1 MQTKGKK
8 GILKSILS
16 VLTALIFFTGIN
28 PLYFVK
34 RNETAA
40 AEDYHTW
47 RQMDP
52 RWGNV
57 SMNGTTVAKSGCLI
71 TSLSIMAR
79 ASDSLDSTALK
90 NLGISRVD
98 DFNPGILANA
108 YTNRGGFSYGGAIAS
123 WGTIGQIIPQI
134 TFVRD
139 SYLNSYTKEG
149 IAAEIKA
156 MMDQGLHVIVNVNW
170 HWVYIEGV
178 VGSDIYMID
187 PASDTVLLYDEY
199 QLSGGN
205 EYWALTCKNP
215 PAPFNPSESET
226 TTTTTEE
233 TTTTT
238 TTDTTT
244 TTEATTTT
252 KTTTATTTN
261 KNTTTTTKKTTTT
274 TTNKTTTT
282 TTKRTTTTTSSKTT
296 TVPTTTTTTTSVSKP
311 ITVVTTTAMQTGE
324 YFNPGT
330 SEIGIYNSSDCTGEP
345 TAFVRPGEVV
355 NALECMGTIGHIAG
369 TKDFAG
375 WVDLS
380 GMTIVTDKAPR
391 EKGDINGDGKID
403 MYDLGLLGDYLK
415 SLADMPDGVSILT
428 SCEAEAADINGDGK
442 VSSGD
447 VLVCLMLV
455 CD

>member
-8 GILKSILS
+8 RILKGILS

-34 RNETAA
+34 GNETAA

-139 SYLNSYTKEG
+139 SYFNSYTKEG

-205 EYWALTCKNP
+205 EYWALTCKNS
-215 PAPFNPSESET
+215 PAPFNPVGSET

-244 TTEATTTT
+244 TETTTTT
-252 KTTTATTTN
+252 KTITAT
-261 KNTTTTTKKTTTT
+261 
-274 TTNKTTTT
+274 TTTT
-282 TTKRTTTTTSSKTT
+282 TTKVNITTTSTKTT

-330 SEIGIYNSSDCTGEP
+330 TEIGIYNSYDCTGEP

-355 NALECMGTIGHIAG
+355 NALECTETIGHIAG
-369 TKDFAG
+369 TKEFAG

>member
-1 MQTKGKK
+1 MQTTGKK
-8 GILKSILS
+8 RIFKSILS
-16 VLTALIFFTGIN
+16 ILTALMFFVGIN
-28 PLYFVK
+28 PLYGGK
-34 RNETAA
+34 IDEISA

-79 ASDSLDSTALK
+79 ASDSLDSQALA
-90 NLGISRVD
+90 NLGISRVE

-134 TFVRD
+134 TFVED
-139 SYLNSYTKEG
+139 SNFKSYTQSG
-149 IAAEIKA
+149 MASEIKA

-178 VGSDIYMID
+178 VGDDIYMID

-215 PAPFNPSESET
+215 PAPFNPSGT
-226 TTTTTEE
+226 TTTTTATE

-238 TTDTTT
+238 TTTEAAATTTATT

-252 KTTTATTTN
+252 TKTV
-261 KNTTTTTKKTTTT
+261 
-274 TTNKTTTT
+274 
-282 TTKRTTTTTSSKTT
+282 T
-296 TVPTTTTTTTSVSKP
+296 TVANTKATTTTTTTTAAIP
-311 ITVVTTTAMQTGE
+311 VTTTSTKTTTSDITVTAMHTGE
-324 YFNPGT
+324 YFNSGT
-330 SEIGIYNSSDCTGEP
+330 AEIGIYDSSDCTGEP
-345 TAFVRPGEVV
+345 VSYVVPDGVV
-355 NALECMGTIGHIAG
+355 NVRECIGTIGHIAG
-369 TKDFAG
+369 TDDFAG
-375 WVDLS
+375 WIDLS
-380 GMTIVTDKAPR
+380 GMTLVKPESSH

-403 MYDLGLLGDYLK
+403 MYDLGLLGEYLN
-415 SLADMPDGVSILT
+415 SLADMPDGVSMLT
-428 SCEAEAADINGDGK
+428 ACEIKAADINGDGK
-442 VSSGD
+442 VNSGD
-447 VLVCLMLV
+447 VLVYLVLV
-455 CD
+455 CK